1 MIKLKDLITE
11 GKLQQAHR
19 EWKFLERTLT
29 PYKKK
34 FIKKHLNSMKSK
46 WKYFTSQDYSDYID
60 GELDIKIPP
69 QEFEGNKKAIAF
81 GQLVSAYAGAI
92 KEPNY
97 YKFDEGKLSEGM
109 SRSQIK
115 KALKNT
121 LVITPRDT
129 LDYKGTSKNLYK
141 AFKRKIPLRWFIEL
155 TDTYQGYRIKKSDI

>member
-81 GQLVSAYAGAI
+81 GQLVTAYGGAI
-92 KEPNY
+92 KEPDY
-97 YKFDEGKLSEGM
+97 YKFDEGKLKEGIV
-109 SRSQIK
+109 SGGVKSG
-115 KALKNT
+115 
-121 LVITPRDT
+121 
-129 LDYKGTSKNLYK
+129 GTEAGIDVVRAMTRGNNS
-141 AFKRKIPLRWFIEL
+141 
-155 TDTYQGYRIKKSDI
+155 G